1 MKKSNVTRWA
11 AVAAVS
17 VASLVAIPAAPAT
30 ANTAGTDVVIS
41 EVYLN
46 GGSAGASYTNKFVE
60 LYNPTAAA
68 IDVSGW
74 SVQYKSSAGTSITAA
89 NTVALGDHH
98 IEPGKTLLIQAQGNG
113 TTTTALPTPDVV
125 STSLNPSGSAGGV
138 LALSRSTAALTAT
151 TPAAMLADPNLVDL
165 IGYGTGNTFEKT
177 AEPAGGYTVTTSLA
191 RAANGADTDDNATDF
206 APSSPPTPQ
215 ACGTAC
221 DGSGTGEP
229 EPPADPVAAT
239 IAEIQGTGAASPLAG
254 KTVTTRGV
262 VTAVYSTGGFNGG
275 YIQTAGTGGALD
287 LATHQASDGLFVFDA
302 AFAAG
307 VRTGDFVEVTGAVS
321 EFNGL
326 TELTTSTGRFR
337 TLTETAAPVVPAS
350 VAFPLSETQRE
361 SLEGMLLLPTG
372 DMTVTNNYTTNQYA
386 EIGLADGTEPLQTP
400 TNVVLPGEPARKLLA
415 ENKQRLVNLDDG
427 SSVNYLSA
435 SGSGTP
441 IPWLRPGNEVRVG
454 ADVTFVDPVV
464 LDWRNSVWKLQPTQH
479 LTATGKEP
487 VTFSSTRTATPEP
500 VGGDV
505 RIGTFNVL
513 NYFPTTAADF
523 VAAGLGT
530 CSTYK
535 DREGEPVTADTC
547 SNNGP
552 RGAADQGDLE
562 RQQTKIV
569 TAINTLDADV
579 VSLEEIENSRSVDP
593 SANRDRALGTLVA
606 ALNADAGEERWAFVP
621 SPAQTPAK
629 EDVIRTAFI
638 YQPKVVTT
646 VGASSIL
653 VGSDAFSNA
662 RPPLAQAFRKT
673 GGPDTSTFAVIVNH
687 FKSKGSGSRPEDDDQ
702 GDGQGASNYSR
713 TLQAA
718 ALVDFA
724 DGFGTAAGTDK
735 IFLTGDFNAYDKE
748 EPVQI
753 IEKAGYT
760 NVTAARTDKETY
772 QFDGMVGSLDHVF
785 ASPAAYERVTGADVW
800 NINAY
805 EALAR
810 EYSRYNY
817 NATLL
822 WEPTPYRASDH
833 DPELVGVDLDTDLD
847 VTTTTADAPASI
859 RSGSDLTVTV
869 GVEGGGTPGGTV
881 TVTEGAK
888 QLGTGTLA
896 DGSAQ
901 VVVAALPV
909 GSHTLEVAYGG
920 DATHAGSRT
929 TIEVQVLKATSGL
942 TASAGPATY
951 GTSSTLTV
959 TGAPGATGLVYVEAG
974 GEVVGLGTLLG
985 GSATVRLSST
995 LPVGTVALRVF
1006 YAGDGSYDPTS
1017 TTTSVTVAKAAT
1029 TTRKVSVSPT
1039 KIVRQRTKAFV
1050 ELRVRADGFTV
1061 DGGTVTVR
1069 ASGKTSTG
1077 TVRDG
1082 KVRVRLG
1089 TFTTSGARKKVTA
1102 TFSGNGVAKGS
1113 STSFTVKVRRR

>member
-1 MKKSNVTRWA
+1 MKKSIATRWA
-11 AVAAVS
+11 ATAAVA

-30 ANTAGTDVVIS
+30 ANPAGTNVVIS

-60 LYNPTAAA
+60 LYNPTTTA

-74 SVQYKSSAGTSITAA
+74 SVQYKSSAGTSITAS
-89 NTVALGDHH
+89 NNVPLGDHH

-125 STSLNPSGSAGGV
+125 STGLNPSGSAGGV
-138 LALSRSTAALTAT
+138 LALSKSTAALTAT
-151 TPAAMLADPNLVDL
+151 TPAAMLADPNLVDV
-165 IGYGTGNTFEKT
+165 IGYGNGNTFEGT
-177 AEPAGGYTVTTSLA
+177 AEPAGTYNVTTSLSRSA
-191 RAANGADTDDNATDF
+191 TGTDTDDNANDF
-206 APSSPPTPQ
+206 APLSPPSPS
-215 ACGTAC
+215 ACGTVC

-229 EPPADPVAAT
+229 EEPVDPVAAT
-239 IAEIQGTGAASPLAG
+239 IADIQGTGAASPLAG
-254 KTVTTRGV
+254 TTVTTRGV

-275 YIQTAGTGGALD
+275 YIQTAGTGGAID
-287 LATHQASDGLFVFDA
+287 LATHSTSDGLFVFDS

-307 VRTGDFVEVTGAVS
+307 VQKGDFVEVTGVVS

-326 TELTTSTGRFR
+326 TELTTSSGKFSK
-337 TLTETAAPVVPAS
+337 LTETAAPVTPAA
-350 VAFPLSETQRE
+350 VAFPLSEKQRE

-386 EIGLADGTEPLQTP
+386 EIGLADGKKPLQTP
-400 TNVVLPGEPARKLLA
+400 TNVVLPGDPAKKLLA
-415 ENKQRLVNLDDG
+415 ENAQRLVNLDDG
-427 SSVNYLSA
+427 SSLNYLA
-435 SGSGTP
+435 AANAATP
-441 IPWLRPGNEVRVG
+441 MPWLRPGNEVRVG
-454 ADVTFVDPVV
+454 SAVTFVDPVV
-464 LDWRNSVWKLQPTQH
+464 LDWRNSVWKLQPTQQ

-487 VTFSSTRTATPEP
+487 VTFSSTRTPAPEP

-513 NYFPTTAADF
+513 NYFPTTADDF
-523 VAAGLGT
+523 VKAGLGT
-530 CSTYK
+530 CTTYK
-535 DREGEPVTADTC
+535 DRDGNPITANSC

-552 RGAADQGDLE
+552 RGAADAADLE

-569 TAINTLDADV
+569 KAINTLDADV
-579 VSLEEIENSRSVDP
+579 VSLEEIENSKAVDP
-593 SANRDRALGTLVA
+593 AAGRDDALSTLVA
-606 ALNADAGEERWAFVP
+606 ALNADAGEQRWAFVP

-638 YQPKVVTT
+638 YQPKVVTA

-653 VGSDAFSNA
+653 IGSDAFSNA
-662 RPPLAQAFRKT
+662 RPPLAQAFKKA
-673 GGPDTSTFAVIVNH
+673 GGPDASTFAVIVNH

-724 DGFGTAAGTDK
+724 KSFGASAKTDK
-735 IFLTGDFNAYDKE
+735 IFLSGDFNAYNKE

-753 IEKAGYT
+753 IEAAGYT
-760 NVTAARTDKETY
+760 NVTAAKTDKETY
-772 QFDGMVGSLDHVF
+772 QFDGAVGSLDHVF
-785 ASPAAYERVTGADVW
+785 ASPAAYQRVTGADVW

-833 DPELVGVDLDTDLD
+833 DPELVGVNLDTGLD
-847 VTTTTADAPASI
+847 ATTTTADAPASV
-859 RSGSDLTVTV
+859 RSGSDVTVTV
-869 GVEGGGTPGGTV
+869 GVKGGGTPGGTV
-881 TVTEGAK
+881 TVSEGEK

-901 VVVAALPV
+901 VVVKDLPI
-909 GSHTLEVAYGG
+909 GSHTLTLTYGG
-920 DATHAGSRT
+920 DATHATSST
-929 TIEVQVLKATSGL
+929 TVDVQVLKATAGL
-942 TASAGPATY
+942 VASVGPGTY
-951 GTSSTLTV
+951 GTSSVLTV

-974 GEVVGLGTLLG
+974 RELVGMGTMLAG
-985 GSATVRLSST
+985 TATVSLSST
-995 LPVGTVALRVF
+995 LPVGTTALTVF
-1006 YAGDGSYDPTS
+1006 YAGDGSFDPTS
-1017 TTTSVTVAKAAT
+1017 TTTTLTVAKAAT
-1029 TTRKVSVSPT
+1029 STRKVSVSPST
-1039 KIVRQRTKAFV
+1039 IVRKRTKAFV
-1050 ELRVRADGFTV
+1050 EVRVTAAGFTV

-1069 ASGKTSTG
+1069 ASGRTSTG

-1089 TFTTSGARKKVTA
+1089 TFTTSGPGKKVTV
-1102 TFSGNGVAKGS
+1102 TYSGNGVAKGS
-1113 STSFTVKVRRR
+1113 STSFTVKVRKK